1 MIRIQLVPPLS
12 QKVAK
17 NSQNLSMF
25 VLKSWLFHYFF
36 SFFSDGFFGEK
47 WAFSTSFS
55 SSVLNF
61 WLFQSAVLVFLF
73 WPFYLNAK
81 DKDDN
86 TLQFLPFCLFICH
99 LPA

>member
-36 SFFSDGFFGEK
+36 LIFFQLAFLVKNRLFQCHFQALSSISGFFSLLFWYFYFGFF
-47 WAFSTSFS
+47 T
-55 SSVLNF
+55 
-61 WLFQSAVLVFLF
+61 
-73 WPFYLNAK
+73 
-81 DKDDN
+81 
-86 TLQFLPFCLFICH
+86 
-99 LPA
+99 